1 MTEDEMEQRFTRSEL
16 TKQLVRYLAQHDKGT
31 VIDYAELSQIAGEK
45 VTVNHS
51 KLVYARKLL
60 IKEHNQV
67 WAAIPKLGLRR
78 LDDVGIAKK
87 LGEWH
92 LPTARNKLKR
102 GGKEARFVDTKQLS
116 ADEQTHFAV
125 DCLQQ
130 ELASQS
136 LSRTT
141 RNKLAKVARGTSNDL
156 PSFNALEW
164 MIPLT
169 RPRKPKET

>member
-1 MTEDEMEQRFTRSEL
+1 MTEDEMAERFTRSEL
-16 TKQLVRYLAQHDKGT
+16 TKAIVAYLAQHEKGAR
-31 VIDYAELSQIAGEK
+31 IGYDELSRIVGEK
-45 VTVNHS
+45 ITVGHS
-51 KLVYARKLL
+51 KLNYARKLL

-67 WAAIPKLGLRR
+67 WDAIPKTGLVR

-87 LGEWH
+87 LARWH

-102 GGKEARFVDTKQLS
+102 GGTQSRFVDTKQLS
-116 ADEQTHFAV
+116 IDEQSHFAV

-136 LSRTT
+136 LSRAT